1 MNRQTHKQRHN
12 KMNIKDLVGI
22 GIGPFNLSIAAL
34 CHDIDELDV
43 AFFDQKSHFNWHPGM
58 MLPNTYLQTSFLKDL
73 VTAVNPQS
81 PFSFLSY
88 LVSKKRFYAF
98 LNNER
103 PAISRHEYN
112 DYLQWVSKQIEYL
125 NFDQGIKSV
134 DFKDDHFEVTLA
146 GTGEVVAANNLCLG
160 TGKRPHIP
168 QAVNHLHDQHNC
180 FHAINMASLP
190 RDFSGKRVT
199 VIGGGQSGAEIFL
212 HLLQG
217 HDGAPSE
224 VNWISRRSNFL
235 PMDETCFTNEW
246 FSPNYIDSFFP
257 LPSGT
262 KQDIVGEQ
270 KLASDGISETTL
282 QVIYETLYEKQ
293 VAGEHK
299 NYRLAPNRDLIAAH
313 KSNDYLLEA
322 HNKFDGSH
330 EAFHS
335 DVIILATGFEN
346 VIPSYLE
353 SMKDRLQITADQQFA
368 LNRDYSIEWDGPS
381 HNKIYAVNAGRY
393 THGISEPQMS
403 LMCWRSATIVN
414 DLAGREIFDLSDN
427 CSFVEWGNSQQQSE
441 LEQRLSA

>member
-1 MNRQTHKQRHN
+1 MNTQTHKQTDN
-12 KMNIKDLVGI
+12 KMKRKDLVGI

-34 CHDIDELDV
+34 CHDIPELDV
-43 AFFDQKSHFNWHPGM
+43 AFFDQKKDFCWHPGM

-112 DYLQWVSKQIEYL
+112 DYLQWVSRQIEYL
-125 NFDQGIKSV
+125 HFNQGIESV
-134 DFKDDHFEVTLA
+134 DFKDDHFEVALA
-146 GTGEVVAANNLCLG
+146 DSGEVVAANNLCLG

-168 QAVNHLHDQHNC
+168 QAVNHLHDQYSC
-180 FHAINMASLP
+180 FHAINMANLP

-217 HDGAPSE
+217 QDGMPAE
-224 VNWISRRSNFL
+224 INWISRRSNFL

-257 LPSGT
+257 LPSTT
-262 KQDIVGEQ
+262 KHDIVGEQ
-270 KLASDGISETTL
+270 KLASDGISGTTL
-282 QVIYETLYEKQ
+282 QAIYETLYEKQ
-293 VAGEHK
+293 VAGENQH
-299 NYRLAPNRDLIAAH
+299 YRLCPNRDLIAAQ
-313 KSNDYLLEA
+313 KDKGYRLEA

-330 EAFHS
+330 EEFRS

-353 SMKDRLQITADQQFA
+353 SMKDRLQITQDQQFI

-381 HNKIYAVNAGRY
+381 QNKIYAVNAGRY
-393 THGISEPQMS
+393 SHGISEPQMS

-414 DLAGREIFDLSDN
+414 DLLGRDIFDLNDN
-427 CSFVEWGNSQQQSE
+427 CSFVEWGDSRPVSA
-441 LEQRLSA
+441 LEKRLTA

>member
-1 MNRQTHKQRHN
+1 MNTQTPETMHA
-12 KMNIKDLVGI
+12 KDLIGI

-34 CHDIDELDV
+34 CHDIAELDV
-43 AFFDQKSHFNWHPGM
+43 TFFDQKSHFCWHPGM
-58 MLPNTYLQTSFLKDL
+58 LLPNTYLQTSFLKDL

-112 DYLQWVSKQIEYL
+112 DYLQWVSKQIDYL
-125 NFDQGIKSV
+125 NFNQGIQSV
-134 DFKDDHFEVTLA
+134 DFNDDHFEVTLA
-146 GTGEVVAANNLCLG
+146 KSQKVMKAKNLCLG
-160 TGKRPHIP
+160 TGKKPHLP
-168 QAVNHLHDQHNC
+168 ESVSHLQDSDTC
-180 FHAINMASLP
+180 FHAINMANKL

-217 HDGAPSE
+217 QDGAPAE
-224 VNWISRRSNFL
+224 INWISRRSNFL

-246 FSPNYIDSFFP
+246 FSPNYIDSFYP
-257 LPSGT
+257 LPSDT

-282 QVIYETLYEKQ
+282 RAIYELLYEKH
-293 VAGEHK
+293 VAGQTK
-299 NYRLAPNRDLIAAH
+299 NYRLAPNRELLTAQ
-313 KSNDYLLEA
+313 KSSHYTLQA
-322 HNKFDGSH
+322 HNKFDGSS
-330 EAFHS
+330 EQFHS

-353 SMKDRLQITADQQFA
+353 PIKELLRITPEQQFL
-368 LNRDYSIEWDGPS
+368 LNRDYSIDWNGSDS
-381 HNKIYAVNAGRY
+381 NKIYAVNAGRY

-414 DLAGREIFDLSDN
+414 DLLGRDYFDLSDN
-427 CSFVEWGNSQQQSE
+427 CSFVEWGSSQQLKV